1 MTHTF
6 HHPKHYKEMRAKS
19 RKLQAAS
26 DKPQA
31 YQINDDFCKGDEE
44 EPQASSSKPQ
54 ASSVKLQA
62 ASSDNPEATSSP
74 IREPGTKKYWTSF
87 EDLGPRASTK
97 INVFLGCDLWKAIW
111 CGENLTLFPFVHLSS
126 KVKKWPELLYPNRSG
141 VPSELRFSTL
151 VHEIS
156 LIFLRTFWYNL
167 ASGPMSFLG

>member
-111 CGENLTLFPFVHLSS
+111 CGENLTLFPFATFNST
-126 KVKKWPELLYPNRSG
+126 VKNFPEVL
-141 VPSELRFSTL
+141 
-151 VHEIS
+151 
-156 LIFLRTFWYNL
+156 
-167 ASGPMSFLG
+167 